1 MDNFLDKINKTWDSE
16 DVIRANSEAEAR
28 EMERIRG
35 QIAEYDERLK
45 ELRTLNLKNLE
56 LASQIQDYVKES
68 QEKLSEYSLAATAGA
83 VQVVTAI
90 PAPAPEV
97 SVASSE
103 PEAASSDVSASEPAK
118 EFRTLSSF
126 VKTADE
132 AAAEGNSSTVSL
144 LASPYLNRSESGL
157 AKTSVSSDDNTN
169 TVEAADTTAKNDVPA
184 SDVPE
189 TAPSDT
195 TTEAN
200 IVAPENSAAD
210 DKTASSDEATK
221 EEVELTEEEKA
232 KAEEEAAKAAE
243 EAAIEAAKAA
253 NATKGNIDHLEDS
266 VTELSNRHFGDI
278 MSQIHKEGV
287 MVYRNVQAV
296 VENSARNT
304 QNTVK
309 AKKEKRGGIIA
320 LLVMNLLVSAGAL
333 GTLILHILGVL

>member
-169 TVEAADTTAKNDVPA
+169 TVEAADTTVKNDVPA
-184 SDVPE
+184 SDVQK
-189 TAPSDT
+189 TASTD

>member
-83 VQVVTAI
+83 VQVATAI

-169 TVEAADTTAKNDVPA
+169 TDEAADTTAKNDVPA
-184 SDVPE
+184 SDVQK
-189 TAPSDT
+189 TASTD